1 MNVYRMN
8 HQLFRRLIFSLY
20 VVLTILFCLL
30 LYHMGGKEIDK
41 AKAYS
46 DREGLH
52 VESLHR
58 CMDKMSRLQ
67 TEATRLSLRKDRQ
80 SASAAEAAA
89 KEFRKSVGELIPA
102 SAGRGEDVDR
112 ILKSIQEAS
121 KTAHSA
127 AIAALRDIES
137 PEPERGYLLS
147 DDADCLADE
156 GASAA
161 GALQTLLRK
170 DIDNVGIWQRQS
182 LYFFGRLQYLVVVF
196 FISATAFS
204 LLASFAFGAMLKASL
219 KRLSEGTR
227 ELRDGKLDY
236 RFDGIQ
242 PDEIGAVMLDF
253 NNMARRIE
261 SQSKA
266 LTKANVELKDK
277 AEQLIEAHHHKDRFL
292 ANMSHE
298 LRTPLNSVI
307 GFADLIIQKAAASG
321 QDRIKSNAT
330 RILSAAEH
338 LLELISGLLEVAK
351 FDAGVLKPV
360 FSDFDLSFCA
370 EETCAMLRPLAEK
383 KGLELS
389 LDAPPSLQI
398 NADRRMIRQTLINL
412 IGNAIKFTAKGHVA
426 VRLRLDQDSMAAIEV
441 EDTGIGIPESEHG
454 GIFKDFHRVET
465 GLTSNYEGVG
475 IGLALSRRLV
485 ELHGGTIIFTSSLGK
500 GSTFIAKMPAKQKT
514 KDMK

>member
-1 MNVYRMN
+1 MNRLNNQV
-8 HQLFRRLIFSLY
+8 LRRLIFSLY
-20 VVLTILFCLL
+20 VLLTILFCLL
-30 LYHMGGKEIDK
+30 LYHMGSKEIEK
-41 AKAYS
+41 ARSYS
-46 DREGLH
+46 EKEGLH

-58 CMDKMSRLQ
+58 CLDRLNKLSS
-67 TEATRLSLRKDRQ
+67 ATAALALRRDQ
-80 SASAAEAAA
+80 ASAAVAEGAA
-89 KEFRKSVGELIPA
+89 KELRKSISELVPA
-102 SAGRGEDVDR
+102 SAGRGEDTDKL
-112 ILKSIQEAS
+112 LKAIQAAA
-121 KTAHSA
+121 KTAHSSA
-127 AIAALRDIES
+127 LAALSDLGS
-137 PEPERGYLLS
+137 PEPERAQLLAE
-147 DDADCLADE
+147 DAEAIAE
-156 GASAA
+156 AEASSAA
-161 GALQTLLRK
+161 SLQTLLRK
-170 DIDNVGIWQRQS
+170 EIDNVGIWQRQS

-204 LLASFAFGAMLKASL
+204 LLASFAFSAMLKASL

-236 RFDGIQ
+236 RFDEIQ

-253 NNMARRIE
+253 NSMARRIE

-266 LTKANVELKDK
+266 LMKANVELKDK

-307 GFADLIIQKAAASG
+307 GFADLIIQRAGSSG
-321 QDRIKSNAT
+321 QDKIKGNAT

-360 FSDFDLSFCA
+360 FNDFDLAFCA

-383 KGLELS
+383 KGLVLKAEL
-389 LDAPPSLQI
+389 PPALPVR
-398 NADRRMIRQTLINL
+398 ADRRMIRQAMINL

-426 VRLRLDQDSMAAIEV
+426 VRLRQEGGSAVIEV
-441 EDTGIGIPESEHG
+441 EDSGIGIPDSEKAN
-454 GIFKDFHRVET
+454 IFKDFHRVET

-485 ELHGGTIIFTSSLGK
+485 ELHGGEIIFASSLGN
-500 GSTFIAKMPAKQKT
+500 GSVFTVKMPGTQKT
-514 KDMK
+514 KDGK